1 MRNSVLFCTFL
12 MVLVLSCTATV
23 LASPAPVAINA
34 APEATSTPTCSLNFE
49 ALSAVATEA
58 SPVQMERP
66 GSAPAEPEWLAAG
79 FKRYCRCS
87 CSSVPNCNTSAD
99 CGGSACL
106 AGITCC

>member
-12 MVLVLSCTATV
+12 VALVLGCAATV
-23 LASPAPVAINA
+23 LAGPAPGAVN
-34 APEATSTPTCSLNFE
+34 APEATSAPTCSLNLE

-58 SPVQMERP
+58 PPVQMERP
-66 GSAPAEPEWLAAG
+66 GSAPVEPEFLAPG